1 MVTVELSKDEKLVLP
16 ESLGRS
22 LGLREGDRVEVRR
35 QDDVLWLQRK
45 EMSDILGPLTDL
57 SRIVSSSR
65 PVGSVDVEKTWTS
78 TATSRSMSTQS
89 YLKELRALAER
100 LSIDPR
106 IRLVGTERGDLS
118 ATMDYMDR
126 YACLPRDAMHLAVMA
141 RLGIEA

>member
-16 ESLGRS
+16 KSLGRS

-65 PVGSVDVEKTWTS
+65 PVGSVDVEKIMDKHGYEQIDEHSVLSERTS
-78 TATSRSMSTQS
+78 
-89 YLKELRALAER
+89 
-100 LSIDPR
+100 
-106 IRLVGTERGDLS
+106 S
-118 ATMDYMDR
+118 AGGAPVD
-126 YACLPRDAMHLAVMA
+126 
-141 RLGIEA
+141 